1 MSNKEIPK
9 IKIDSDK
16 LIAAI
21 TNKGFS
27 IHRFISVCNDTK
39 LDRVSAS
46 SFRRY
51 LKAGA
56 FPYAIFSHVISVL
69 RIYPEDVI
77 ADGELNSVIFVDHVH
92 FDLSRFEG
100 VQWTFKNTN
109 VIYSWYT
116 ESPEKTLT
124 NDEAIKIIERIRD
137 EEPEWTGD
145 AWLALDMAIE
155 ALIAKS
161 KEAANADV

>member
-1 MSNKEIPK
+1 MRNKEIPK
-9 IKIDSDK
+9 IKIDRDK
-16 LIAAI
+16 LAAAI
-21 TNKGFS
+21 TNKGWS
-27 IHRFISVCNDTK
+27 IRQFISVCNDTK
-39 LDRVSAS
+39 FDRVSDS

-69 RIYPEDVI
+69 KIYPEDVI
-77 ADGELNSVIFVDHVH
+77 ADGELNSVIFVDHDR

-100 VQWTFKNTN
+100 VQWTFKNSN
-109 VIYSWYT
+109 VIYSLYT
-116 ESPEKTLT
+116 ESPQKTLT

-145 AWLALDMAIE
+145 AWLALDMAID
-155 ALIAKS
+155 ALIARS
-161 KEAANADV
+161 KEAADANV